1 MVFRLKVATMGQIWG
16 YARVS
21 TGGQDVALQVDALR
35 AAGVPDDRIVRET
48 ISGAKADK
56 PLLDRLVGKL
66 KAGDSLTVWKVD
78 RLGRSVLDALLLVK
92 RLDEAGVAVV
102 ITTLGI
108 DLTTPAGRLVLGMML
123 QIAEFERELIR
134 ERTNAGL
141 AATKA
146 RGTVLGRRHSLTT
159 HQRAEAA
166 RMVLDE
172 GKSLGDVSQLL
183 RVGRTIVHRA
193 VTEVRAARATT
204 GGFQPPPAF

>member
-1 MVFRLKVATMGQIWG
+1 MGQIFG

-35 AAGVPDDRIVRET
+35 AAGVPDANIVSET
-48 ISGAKADK
+48 ISGVKAKK
-56 PLLDRLVGKL
+56 PHLDALVGKL
-66 KAGDSLTVWKVD
+66 KTGDSLVVWKVD
-78 RLGRSVLDALLLVK
+78 RLGRSVLDALNLVQ
-92 RLDEAGVAVV
+92 RLDEAGVRIV
-102 ITTLGI
+102 ITTLGV
-108 DLTTPAGRLVLGMML
+108 DLKTPAGRLVLGMMI
-123 QIAEFERELIR
+123 QIAAFERDLII

-141 AATKA
+141 AATKS

-172 GKSLGDVSQLL
+172 ERSLGEVAQLL

-193 VTEVRAARATT
+193 VVEARAARATA
-204 GGFQPPPAF
+204 G

>member
-1 MVFRLKVATMGQIWG
+1 MVFRLKAATMGQVLG

-35 AAGVPDDRIVRET
+35 AAGVPDANIVSET
-48 ISGAKADK
+48 ISGVKAKK
-56 PLLDRLVGKL
+56 PHLDGLVGKL
-66 KAGDSLTVWKVD
+66 KAGDSLVVYKVD
-78 RLGRSVLDALLLVK
+78 RLGRSVLDALNLVQ
-92 RLDEAGVAVV
+92 RLDEAGVRIV
-102 ITTLGI
+102 ITTLGV
-108 DLTTPAGRLVLGMML
+108 DLKTPAGRLVLGMMI
-123 QIAEFERELIR
+123 QIAAFERDLII

-146 RGTVLGRRHSLTT
+146 RGTVLGRRHSLTS

-172 GKSLGDVSQLL
+172 AKSLGEVSQLL

-193 VTEVRAARATT
+193 VVEARAARASA
-204 GGFQPPPAF
+204 GG